1 MAPGEPMGQLPR
13 RFPALAVNAPGVA
26 ELRAISGAGPLFGAL
41 QRSIDSRHQVRSD
54 LR

>member
-13 RFPALAVNAPGVA
+13 RFPALAVDAPGVA
-26 ELRAISGAGPLFGAL
+26 ELRAISGAGLLFGAL
-41 QRSIDSRHQVRSD
+41 QRSIDSRYRVRPH